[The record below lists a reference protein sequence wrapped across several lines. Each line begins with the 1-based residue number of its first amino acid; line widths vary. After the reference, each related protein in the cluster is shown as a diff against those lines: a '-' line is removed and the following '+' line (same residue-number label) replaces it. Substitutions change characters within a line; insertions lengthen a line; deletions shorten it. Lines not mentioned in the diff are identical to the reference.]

1 MRNGAEREPGAKV
14 IKIKEGREG
23 VSGREEEEESQGK
36 SSQVKSSV
44 QRTVSNPEVPR
55 RLGGASPSDALLR
68 YSYNVQG
75 GHPNHWHYH

>member
-1 MRNGAEREPGAKV
+1 MRNGAEREPGANV
-14 IKIKEGREG
+14 KIKEGRKKKK
-23 VSGREEEEESQGK
+23 EEVK
-36 SSQVKSSV
+36 SSQV
-44 QRTVSNPEVPR
+44 QCTRYPEVPR